1 MVIYFSA
8 RILRAQSCGGI
19 VGYFL
24 GLAGALARNPELSI
38 HVGLTPLNFQEIGA
52 SLPDNIA
59 RHCLT
64 GQENTI
70 WAANERRAI
79 EQIRPDWVVYCYPDT
94 LDIYDED
101 RKFKVATCIPDLQH
115 LTYPYFFEPPERSRR
130 DFAFGT
136 AIGSADLVFT
146 LSKFSQKD
154 LTRTYGC
161 ESSRVRV
168 VYPGCAP
175 KYLHGRASLAAI
187 GREKK
192 KFGLPLRYAIYPGN
206 LWPHKNHRR
215 LLEALRRLR
224 KRGVSIP
231 LVLVGD
237 DSLADKALRHQLAR
251 AKSEGWLWVLGY
263 IADEELH
270 TLVSGADC
278 LLFPSLFE
286 GFGIP
291 VAEALAVGVSVACS
305 SVCSLPEVG
314 GNSVRY
320 FDPQRVESI
329 TRVVEEIW
337 KNAPRDATAAS
348 KGQAQPHRFNYLDSA
363 AKLLDGLREAPARR
377 ERLGLPRC
385 HGLPTALRGGSC
397 GSDGL

>member
-1 MVIYFSA
+1 LVIYFSA
-8 RILRAQSCGGI
+8 RILQTQSSGGI

-24 GLAGALARNPELSI
+24 GLASAFARNPELSI

-52 SLPDNIA
+52 SLPDNVV
-59 RHCLT
+59 RHHLT
-64 GQENTI
+64 GLENSA
-70 WAANERRAI
+70 WAVSERRII
-79 EQIRPDWVVYCYPDT
+79 EQVGPEWIVYSYPDT

-115 LTYPYFFEPPERSRR
+115 LTYPYFFEPAERSRR

-154 LTRTYGC
+154 LARTYGC
-161 ESSRVRV
+161 EEPRVKV

-175 KYLHGRASLAAI
+175 RYLGSRASPTAI
-187 GREKK
+187 DQEKR
-192 KFGLPLRYAIYPGN
+192 KFGLPAHYAIFPSN
-206 LWPHKNHRR
+206 FWPHKNHRR
-215 LLEALRRLR
+215 LLEALRDLR

-251 AKSEGWLWVLGY
+251 AKREGWLWVLGY

-270 TLVSGADC
+270 TLVCGADC
-278 LLFPSLFE
+278 LFFPSLFE

-291 VAEALAVGVSVACS
+291 VAEALAVGVPVACS

-314 GNSVRY
+314 GDAARY
-320 FDPQRVESI
+320 FDPQEVESMAE
-329 TRVVEEIW
+329 VVEDVW
-337 KNAPRDATAAS
+337 KNAPRDATATS
-348 KGQAQPHRFNYLDSA
+348 KGQAQSHRFNYLDSA
-363 AKLLDGLREAPARR
+363 AELLDGLREAPARR
-377 ERLGLPRC
+377 EAPGCEKSPSSSHRW
-385 HGLPTALRGGSC
+385 
-397 GSDGL
+397 

>member
-1 MVIYFSA
+1 LVIYFSA
-8 RILRAQSCGGI
+8 RILQTQSSGGI

-24 GLAGALARNPELSI
+24 GLASAFARNPELSI

-52 SLPDNIA
+52 SLPDNVV
-59 RHCLT
+59 RHHLT
-64 GQENTI
+64 GLENSA
-70 WAANERRAI
+70 WAVSERRII
-79 EQIRPDWVVYCYPDT
+79 EQVGPEWIVYSYPDT
-94 LDIYDED
+94 LDIYDEV

-115 LTYPYFFEPPERSRR
+115 LTYPYFFEPAERSRR

-154 LTRTYGC
+154 LARTYGC
-161 ESSRVRV
+161 EGSRVRV

-175 KYLHGRASLAAI
+175 KYLDGRASLAAI
-187 GREKK
+187 GLEKK
-192 KFGLPLRYAIYPGN
+192 KFGLPAHYAIFPSN
-206 LWPHKNHRR
+206 FWPHKNHRR
-215 LLEALRRLR
+215 LLEAVQHLR

-251 AKSEGWLWVLGY
+251 AKSQGWLWVLGY
-263 IADEELH
+263 IADQELH

-291 VAEALAVGVSVACS
+291 VAEALAVGVPVACS

-314 GNSVRY
+314 GNSARY
-320 FDPQRVESI
+320 FDPHQVESI
-329 TRVVEEIW
+329 ERALENLWE
-337 KNAPRDATAAS
+337 NAPLGVTVAS
-348 KGQAQPHRFNYLDSA
+348 DGQAQSYRFNYLDSA
-363 AKLLDGLREAPARR
+363 AELLDGFREAATRR
-377 ERLGLPRC
+377 ESPRSA
-385 HGLPTALRGGSC
+385 GASRVL
-397 GSDGL
+397 

>member
-8 RILRAQSCGGI
+8 RILQAQSCGGI

-24 GLAGALARNPELSI
+24 GLAGELARNPELSI

-52 SLPDNIA
+52 SLPDNMT
-59 RHCLT
+59 RHCLP

-70 WAANERRAI
+70 WAANERRTI
-79 EQIRPDWVVYCYPDT
+79 EQVGPAWIVYSYPDT

-115 LTYPYFFEPPERSRR
+115 LTYPYFFEPAERSRR

-146 LSKFSQKD
+146 LSKFSQKE
-154 LTRTYGC
+154 LARTYGC
-161 ESSRVRV
+161 EGSRIKV
-168 VYPGCAP
+168 VYPSP
-175 KYLHGRASLAAI
+175 SPQFLSGRASPEAI
-187 GREKK
+187 KRTKK
-192 KFGLPLRYAIYPGN
+192 KFGLPLRYAIFPSN
-206 LWPHKNHRR
+206 FWPHKNHIR
-215 LLEALRRLR
+215 LLEALRHLR

-231 LVLVGD
+231 LVLIGD
-237 DSLADKALRHQLAR
+237 DSLADKALRRQLAR
-251 AKSEGWLWVLGY
+251 AKREGWLWVLGY

-270 TLVSGADC
+270 ALVSGADC

-291 VAEALAVGVSVACS
+291 VAEALAVGVPVACS
-305 SVCSLPEVG
+305 NVCSLPEVG
-314 GNSVRY
+314 GNAVRY
-320 FDPQRVESI
+320 FDP
-329 TRVVEEIW
+329 RVVDSIARAAEDVW

-348 KGQAQPHRFNYLDSA
+348 RGQAQSHRFNYRDSA
-363 AKLLDGLREAPARR
+363 AELFDRLRETPARR
-377 ERLGLPRC
+377 GTSGCEKTLSSSHRW
-385 HGLPTALRGGSC
+385 
-397 GSDGL
+397 